1 MERYINF
8 ILCQRNNWLSKV
20 YLFDIGKKL
29 IIKYAKPTT
38 HTEDILAYFYRYLTV
53 KNIHHIKNYNGMYE
67 YYGLEVPYSEWIQY
81 CLKKYILV

>member
-1 MERYINF
+1 MNYGFCHQHNKNVLKKEMYPLMERYMIF

-38 HTEDILAYFYRYLTV
+38 HTEDISGWVF
-53 KNIHHIKNYNGMYE
+53 
-67 YYGLEVPYSEWIQY
+67 P
-81 CLKKYILV
+81 